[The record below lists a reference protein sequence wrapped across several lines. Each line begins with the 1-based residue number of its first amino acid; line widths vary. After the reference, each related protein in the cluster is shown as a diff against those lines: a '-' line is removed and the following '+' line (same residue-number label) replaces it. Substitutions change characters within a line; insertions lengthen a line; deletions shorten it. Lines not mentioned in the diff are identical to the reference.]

1 LENQKPYEHKM
12 TEQPHGTVAV
22 LELKPFVTHSF
33 DDIVEEFDLAFRPP
47 GLTRR
52 ALIRDGDDIAI
63 IERGPVRI
71 VLGWLAHPTRN
82 KAPHLVLAIGRTEDL
97 SAVILDDEL
106 FRLIKAHLLMHAESY
121 LPVASILH
129 RQADRPVGAELVD
142 AIAGLLNHTGYPHA
156 QTYATTEDA
165 ADEGH
170 YRPTSESYPHKA
182 DPAYK
187 VHAKHE
193 DIYEGEFHP
202 SEDDSKNALPQALT
216 VYTVGATILMVSPP
230 VGTFV
235 LVYASLRAFVGGP
248 ADSQMHLGQ
257 A

>member
-1 LENQKPYEHKM
+1 M

-22 LELKPFVTHSF
+22 LELKSFVSHSF
-33 DDIVEEFDLAFRPP
+33 EDIVEEIDLAFRPP
-47 GLTRR
+47 GLTRQ

-71 VLGWLAHPTRN
+71 VLGWLADPTQTR
-82 KAPHLVLAIGRTEDL
+82 APHLVLAIGRTEDI

-106 FRLIKAHLLMHAESY
+106 FRLIKAQLLMHMESY

-129 RQADRPVGAELVD
+129 RRADRPVGAPLVD
-142 AIAGLLNHTGYPHA
+142 SIASLLLHSGYPHTQSHA
-156 QTYATTEDA
+156 NPQDPADNLQDDPTQTT
-165 ADEGH
+165 
-170 YRPTSESYPHKA
+170 YPHKA

-187 VHAKHE
+187 VHPKHT
-193 DIYEGEFHP
+193 DIFEPDFEAHETGNKG
-202 SEDDSKNALPQALT
+202 SLPQALT
-216 VYTVGATILMVSPP
+216 VYTVGATIMMVSPP

-235 LVYASLRAFVGGP
+235 LVYASLRAFVDAP
-248 ADSQMHLGQ
+248 SDSQIHLGQ